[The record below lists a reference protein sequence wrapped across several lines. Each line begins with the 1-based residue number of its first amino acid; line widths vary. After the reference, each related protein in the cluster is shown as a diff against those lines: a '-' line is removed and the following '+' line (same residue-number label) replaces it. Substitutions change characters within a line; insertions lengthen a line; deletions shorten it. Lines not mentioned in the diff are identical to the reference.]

1 MILNIGYWKHDWRPI
16 FFTLF
21 VNYFFVRYDR
31 EEHAKH
37 LVTSLSKHYTIS
49 RDWEV
54 KIYMGMTLEWGFKK
68 YYIRVSIIDYIVEAL
83 IRFRHNAP
91 KKAQYQPHPHTKSNY
106 GEKLKYAKEGNSSLI
121 IGKDEKFY
129 PRSHRHFTILHTGSR
144 LHNTSCTRIHSN
156 KEGQSEKKYYK
167 KILSNSYIILQRTL
181 TQSSPTYP

>member
-31 EEHAKH
+31 EEHAKN

-54 KIYMGMTLEWGFKK
+54 KIYMGMTLEWGFKT

-91 KKAQYQPHPHTKSNY
+91 QKSTISTASTHKI
-106 GEKLKYAKEGNSSLI
+106 KLW
-121 IGKDEKFY
+121 
-129 PRSHRHFTILHTGSR
+129 R
-144 LHNTSCTRIHSN
+144 
-156 KEGQSEKKYYK
+156 
-167 KILSNSYIILQRTL
+167 KIEICQRRQLFPSYWKR
-181 TQSSPTYP
+181 